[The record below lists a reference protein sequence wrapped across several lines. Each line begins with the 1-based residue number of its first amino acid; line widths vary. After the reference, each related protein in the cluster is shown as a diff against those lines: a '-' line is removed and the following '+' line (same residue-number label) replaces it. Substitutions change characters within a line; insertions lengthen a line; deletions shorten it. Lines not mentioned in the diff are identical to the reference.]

1 METETL
7 KRTLRRERRHL
18 DELFTINEQMNEKIE
33 KSVDLDAD
41 LGMGWLIKKDF
52 DLRRELMK
60 IRFV

>member
-1 METETL
+1 MENETL

-41 LGMGWLIKKDF
+41 LGMGRLIKKDF